1 MPLGPR
7 PSIVGP
13 ACCSGTRHA
22 KLWDLCSTHIKS
34 RSLPATLSCPC
45 MKPEATA
52 SRAATSNGDAQSL
65 IEQEENTLENL
76 PALFHALDTHFQ
88 GARPD
93 FEELERA

>member
-1 MPLGPR
+1 
-7 PSIVGP
+7 
-13 ACCSGTRHA
+13 
-22 KLWDLCSTHIKS
+22 
-34 RSLPATLSCPC
+34 

-52 SRAATSNGDAQSL
+52 EATSEGEGDAQSP
-65 IEQEENTLENL
+65 IEQEGSTLENL

>member
-1 MPLGPR
+1 
-7 PSIVGP
+7 
-13 ACCSGTRHA
+13 
-22 KLWDLCSTHIKS
+22 
-34 RSLPATLSCPC
+34 

-52 SRAATSNGDAQSL
+52 KATSEEDAQSP

>member
-1 MPLGPR
+1 MALGPR
-7 PSIVGP
+7 PSLVGA
-13 ACCSGTRHA
+13 ACRSGAKHA

-52 SRAATSNGDAQSL
+52 KATSEEDAQSP

>member
-1 MPLGPR
+1 
-7 PSIVGP
+7 
-13 ACCSGTRHA
+13 
-22 KLWDLCSTHIKS
+22 
-34 RSLPATLSCPC
+34 

-76 PALFHALDTHFQ
+76 PAFFHALDTHFQ

-93 FEELERA
+93 FEELDRT

>member
-7 PSIVGP
+7 PSMVGAGLLFGNQ
-13 ACCSGTRHA
+13 ACEVTGSLQHPH
-22 KLWDLCSTHIKS
+22 KVPV
-34 RSLPATLSCPC
+34 LPATLSCPC

-76 PALFHALDTHFQ
+76 PVLFHALDTHFQ

-93 FEELERA
+93 FEELDRT

>member
-1 MPLGPR
+1 MPPGPR
-7 PSIVGP
+7 PSMLGAGLSFGNQ
-13 ACCSGTRHA
+13 ACEVTESLRHPHKVPVFTRH
-22 KLWDLCSTHIKS
+22 
-34 RSLPATLSCPC
+34 LSCPC